1 MSASTDVNEMTRFK
15 HNKSC
20 FDWCICLWRVWC
32 VWYMVYTWLL
42 FCLLRPLSLYVR
54 VWSAFSIGQE
64 ESTTVREITENT
76 PAESGSSE
84 SDDEGDSD
92 NDLVDLLSSERFS
105 VDSDDPATGHMEIA
119 RSGRVV
125 LTWSNSYSWINEKK
139 LT

>member
-1 MSASTDVNEMTRFK
+1 MGYA
-15 HNKSC
+15 
-20 FDWCICLWRVWC
+20 
-32 VWYMVYTWLL
+32 WLL
-42 FCLLRPLSLYVR
+42 ACLLRPPSLYVR
-54 VWSAFSIGQE
+54 VWSAFSIGQVD
-64 ESTTVREITENT
+64 STAVRESTENT

-84 SDDEGDSD
+84 SDDDGDSD
-92 NDLVDLLSSERFS
+92 DELVDLLSSERFS